1 MFGLRPFNLLEAVFI
16 LACSAVH
23 ADPRSGFLVQRAP
36 WTQIGIGSEPVGLCL
51 PYPVKLWD
59 PLAQLCC
66 ILMSQGRSQFL
77 GYVQTSLQSMK
88 VPGKFSEFK

>member
-1 MFGLRPFNLLEAVFI
+1 MLGLPRVNLLEAVFI

-59 PLAQLCC
+59 PLAQL
-66 ILMSQGRSQFL
+66 SQFL